1 MTMSMSKPNYTY
13 KDIIYI
19 FLLIASAGSGFLIDK
34 TNVENRLAE
43 VERLAEKNAAKLEKA
58 NLGLILWRMNQMDKT
73 MTAMGRK
80 VDDLDTKMD
89 DSTKDIITALENRR
103 NR

>member
-1 MTMSMSKPNYTY
+1 MTMTKPNYTY

-19 FLLIASAGSGFLIDK
+19 VLLVASAGSGYLVDK
-34 TNVENRLAE
+34 TELKDRLTVVEK
-43 VERLAEKNAAKLEKA
+43 LAEKNADKLEKA
-58 NLGLILWRMNQMDKT
+58 NLGLILYRMNEMDKT
-73 MTAMGRK
+73 MTALGKK

-89 DSTKDIITALENRR
+89 DSTKDIISALNNRR

>member
-1 MTMSMSKPNYTY
+1 MTMTKPNYTY

-19 FLLIASAGSGFLIDK
+19 VLLVASAGSGYLIDK
-34 TNVENRLAE
+34 TTVNSRLDDVEELAD
-43 VERLAEKNAAKLEKA
+43 KNAAKLEEA
-58 NLGLILWRMNQMDKT
+58 NLGLILYRMNEMDKT
-73 MTAMGRK
+73 MTALGKK

-89 DSTKDIITALENRR
+89 DSTKDIITALNNRR

>member
-1 MTMSMSKPNYTY
+1 MTMTKPNYTY

-19 FLLIASAGSGFLIDK
+19 VLLIVSAGSGYLIDK
-34 TNVENRLAE
+34 TEVKNRLDD
-43 VERLAEKNAAKLEKA
+43 VEELADKNAAKLEKA
-58 NLGLILWRMNQMDKT
+58 NLGLILYRMNEMDKT
-73 MTAMGRK
+73 MTALGKK

-89 DSTKDIITALENRR
+89 DSTKDIITALNNRR

>member
-1 MTMSMSKPNYTY
+1 MTKPNYTY

-19 FLLIASAGSGFLIDK
+19 VLLVASAGSGYLIDK
-34 TNVENRLAE
+34 TNVENRLAD
-43 VERLAEKNAAKLEKA
+43 VENLAEKNAGKLEEA
-58 NLGLILWRMNQMDKT
+58 NLGLILWRINEMEKS
-73 MTAMGRK
+73 MTALGKK

-89 DSTKDIITALENRR
+89 DSTKDIITALNNRR